1 MSFKI
6 VQEDKTKNIA
16 SDPLMSS
23 GFMNISTADAFD
35 ASQKRSMGEIQ
46 V

>member
-6 VQEDKTKNIA
+6 VQEDKTQKIA

-35 ASQKRSMGEIQ
+35 RSKAEIQ
-46 V
+46 VW